1 MLLLIEQLA
10 RALGEPILTAA
21 GQKRFDRH
29 SWRSTGAVWLA
40 GMRLDLYRIQLIA
53 RWASAMVLHYA
64 RLAPLKDITERVREL
79 ETVNSLGEVI
89 KALTDDLASMKNKLA
104 KMDSNTKALLEKE
117 VAIAVA
123 ADQAKKQTP
132 KYVTNT
138 TTGCCHLVSLATRE
152 PRYWPSACTWEFG
165 FAPHTISDFPAER
178 WQDTCGRCFPE
189 ARRRIERNAG
199 VV

>member
-1 MLLLIEQLA
+1 MSGGLPLPCSCKAEAALLDNFPARAEGPTLPLFPNEHGNVVSTVIMLLLIEQLA
-10 RALGEPILTAA
+10 RALGEHILTAA

-40 GMRLDLYRIQLIA
+40 GTRLYLYRIQLIA

-79 ETVNSLGEVI
+79 ETVNSLGKVI
-89 KALTDDLASMKNKLA
+89 KPLTDDLASMKNKLA

-138 TTGCCHLVSLATRE
+138 TTGCCHLVAMATGE
-152 PRYWPSACTWEFG
+152 PRY
-165 FAPHTISDFPAER
+165 
-178 WQDTCGRCFPE
+178 
-189 ARRRIERNAG
+189 
-199 VV
+199 